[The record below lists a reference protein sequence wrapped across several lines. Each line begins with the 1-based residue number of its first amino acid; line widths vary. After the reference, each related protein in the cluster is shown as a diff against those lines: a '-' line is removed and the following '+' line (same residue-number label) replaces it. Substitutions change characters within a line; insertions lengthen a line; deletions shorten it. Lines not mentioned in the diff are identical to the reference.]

1 MIREYMPFYFKDF
14 RVHRE
19 TIVLRFA
26 VDVVNGCAHTGMARV
41 AHHLTLIRS
50 TGGFD
55 EKCV

>member
-1 MIREYMPFYFKDF
+1 MPFYFKDF